1 MGVLSS
7 LIGGGMT
14 AGESHGGSVNSSYNA
29 SNNFS
34 DSVSNSWSQTNGTQA
49 GSESEAAAERAF
61 QRQKELMLMEME
73 FNSKE
78 AQKAR
83 DFNEKMANTVYTRSV
98 NNMKEAGI
106 NPILAASMGLSGA
119 SVGSGATASISG
131 ATAPMAQSFAN
142 SSSASNSW
150 SHSEGM
156 SHGGSSGSS
165 WNDSTYGL
173 STAIEQLGDKA
184 QDFIDSASN
193 IVMDDGI
200 VGMIANTVGSLFGA
214 ASGAMAVTQHAAEA
228 AKNKK

>member
-14 AGESHGGSVNSSYNA
+14 AGESHGGSVNSSWNA
-29 SNNFS
+29 SQNFN
-34 DSVSNSWSQTNGTQA
+34 DSASQSYSQTFGTQA
-49 GSESEAAAERAF
+49 GQESQNAADTAF
-61 QRQKELMLMEME
+61 QRQKELMLMQME
-73 FNSKE
+73 FNSRE

-83 DFNEKMANTVYTRSV
+83 DWETQMANTIYTRSV

-106 NPILAASMGLSGA
+106 NPILAANMGLSGA
-119 SVGSGATASISG
+119 SVGSGATASIGG

-150 SHSEGM
+150 SHGEG
-156 SHGGSSGSS
+156 SGSGGSSGSS

-173 STAIEQLGDKA
+173 STAIDQLGDKA
-184 QDFIDSASN
+184 QNFIDSASN
-193 IVMDDGI
+193 IIMDDGI